1 MKKQVKYVF
10 ITGGVVSSLGKG
22 VTSASLALL
31 LKSRGYRVFMQKLD
45 PYLNVDPGT
54 MSPYQH
60 GEVFVTDDGAE
71 TDLDLGHYERFAG
84 VTCSKASNYTSGR
97 IYSAVL
103 ARERAGGYLGGTV
116 QVVPHIT
123 DEIKAA
129 IRSAGEAHGDEPSP
143 DIVLCEIGGVSG
155 DIESLPFLEAARQF
169 RFEEGNENTCFV
181 HLTLGPYLKA
191 AGELKTK
198 PSQHSVGML
207 RNIGIIP
214 DILVCRTEMTIPEEH
229 LKKLAM
235 FCNVKRE
242 CVIEE
247 KDVADSVYAVPREL
261 REQGLDE
268 QVLRQVR
275 LDLWPIKHTVWDTLV
290 RKATQPK
297 KRCRIALVG
306 KYISIRDAYKSV
318 HEALQHAGMAN
329 DCKVEVI
336 PIEAEELLAAKNAE
350 SAKKKDLCDLCDLC
364 GKKLKDIDGILVPGG
379 FGSRGVEG
387 KIAAIKYAREKKIP
401 FLGICLGMQCTV
413 IEYARDVLG
422 WKDANSTE
430 FDENTTHPV
439 IDLMEE
445 QRGVTQKGG
454 TMRLGAYPCV
464 LEKGSLAD
472 KLYSHK
478 GHKDNS
484 ACSASLGTRFAR
496 LGSLQNASPAFAA
509 VTRLCVKNKDAPV
522 ISERHR
528 HRYEF
533 ANDTKAQ
540 KAIEAAGLV
549 ASGLSPDGKLVE
561 IVELPGHPYFIAS
574 QFHPEFKSRPTIP
587 HPLFNGLVKAALRNG
602 KRGTGT
608 GERIPRAKRVAEGD
622 ALAGVGTERGS
633 EE

>member
-31 LKSRGYRVFMQKLD
+31 LKSRGYKVFMQKLD

-84 VTCSKASNYTSGR
+84 VTCTKASNYTSGR

-129 IRSAGEAHGDEPSP
+129 IRSAGEHDC

-169 RFEEGNENTCFV
+169 RFEEGAENTCFV
-181 HLTLGPYLKA
+181 HLTLVPYLKA

-214 DILVCRTEMTIPEEH
+214 DILVCRTEMPIPEEH
-229 LKKLAM
+229 MQKLAM

-247 KDVADSVYAVPREL
+247 QDVTDSVYAVPREL
-261 REQGLDE
+261 RKQGLDE
-268 QVLRQVR
+268 QVLKQLH
-275 LDLWPIKHTVWDTLV
+275 LDIWPIKHTVWDTLV

-297 KRCRIALVG
+297 KHCRIALVG
-306 KYISIRDAYKSV
+306 KYIAIRDAYKSV
-318 HEALQHAGMAN
+318 HEALQHAGMAK
-329 DCKVEVI
+329 DCKVEVV
-336 PIEAEELLAAKNAE
+336 PIEAEELVPSAE
-350 SAKKKDLCDLCDLC
+350 YLVPSAKAKHKAPSTKHQALST
-364 GKKLKDIDGILVPGG
+364 IDGILVPGG
-379 FGSRGVEG
+379 FGARGVEG
-387 KIAAIKYAREKKIP
+387 KIAAIRYAREHKIP

-422 WKDANSTE
+422 WTDANSTE
-430 FDENTTHPV
+430 FDEKTEHPV

-445 QRGVTQKGG
+445 QRGITQKGG

-464 LEKGSLAD
+464 LKKGSLAA
-472 KLYSHK
+472 KLYHS
-478 GHKDNS
+478 
-484 ACSASLGTRFAR
+484 SL
-496 LGSLQNASPAFAA
+496 
-509 VTRLCVKNKDAPV
+509 VTRHSSLT

-528 HRYEF
+528 HRYEL
-533 ANDTKAQ
+533 AYDSETRKAL
-540 KAIEAAGLV
+540 ENAGLKV
-549 ASGLSPDGKLVE
+549 SGTSPDGKLVE
-561 IVELPGHPYFIAS
+561 IVELPQTKHPYFIAG
-574 QFHPEFKSRPTIP
+574 QFHPEFKSRPTAP
-587 HPLFNGLVKAALRNG
+587 HPLFLGLVAAAL
-602 KRGTGT
+602 KRKTS
-608 GERIPRAKRVAEGD
+608 K
-622 ALAGVGTERGS
+622 
-633 EE
+633 

>member
-1 MKKQVKYVF
+1 MYFVVKAKMKKQVKYVF

-22 VTSASLALL
+22 ITSASLALL

-129 IRSAGEAHGDEPSP
+129 IHSAGEAHGDEPAP

-169 RFEEGNENTCFV
+169 RFEEGTENTCFV
-181 HLTLGPYLKA
+181 HLTLVPYLKA

-198 PSQHSVGML
+198 PSQHSVGQL
-207 RNIGIIP
+207 RAIGIIP

-229 LKKLAM
+229 LAKLAL

-247 KDVADSVYAVPREL
+247 KDVSDSVYAVPREL
-261 REQGLDE
+261 RQQGLDE
-268 QVLRQVR
+268 QVLKQLH
-275 LDLWPIKHTVWDTLV
+275 LDIWPVKHTVWDSLV

-306 KYISIRDAYKSV
+306 KYISIRDAYKSI

-329 DCKVEVI
+329 DCKVEVV
-336 PIEAEELLAAKNAE
+336 PIEAEEFETGFTGLTGLRKSSNHVN
-350 SAKKKDLCDLCDLC
+350 LVNPVQRNP
-364 GKKLKDIDGILVPGG
+364 LKDIDGILVPGG

-430 FDENTTHPV
+430 FDEGTAHPV

-445 QRGVTQKGG
+445 QRGITQKGG
-454 TMRLGAYPCV
+454 TMRLGAYPCI
-464 LEKGSLAD
+464 LQKGSLA
-472 KLYSHK
+472 
-478 GHKDNS
+478 
-484 ACSASLGTRFAR
+484 AR
-496 LGSLQNASPAFAA
+496 LYKEFLIGCES
-509 VTRLCVKNKDAPV
+509 KDAAGM

-533 ANDTKAQ
+533 ANGSAEQ
-540 KAIEAAGLV
+540 KAIEKAGLV

-561 IVELPGHPYFIAS
+561 IVELPSHPYFIAS
-574 QFHPEFKSRPTIP
+574 QFHPEFKSRPTTP
-587 HPLFNGLVKAALRNG
+587 HPLFDGLIKAALKG
-602 KRGTGT
+602 QK
-608 GERIPRAKRVAEGD
+608 K
-622 ALAGVGTERGS
+622 
-633 EE
+633 

>member
-22 VTSASLALL
+22 ITSASLALL
-31 LKSRGYRVFMQKLD
+31 LKSRGYKVFMQKLD
-45 PYLNVDPGT
+45 PYLNIDPGT

-84 VTCSKASNYTSGR
+84 VTCTKASNYTSGR

-129 IRSAGEAHGDEPSP
+129 IKSAGEHDC

-169 RFEEGNENTCFV
+169 RFEAGAENTCFV
-181 HLTLGPYLKA
+181 HLTLVPYLRA

-198 PSQHSVGML
+198 PSQHSVGQL
-207 RNIGIIP
+207 RAIGIIP

-229 LKKLAM
+229 LRKLAL

-247 KDVADSVYAVPREL
+247 KDVTDSVYAVPREL
-261 REQGLDE
+261 RKQGLDE
-268 QVLRQVR
+268 QVLHQLH
-275 LDLWPIKHTVWDTLV
+275 LDIWPIKHTVWDTLV
-290 RKATQPK
+290 RKATKPK
-297 KRCRIALVG
+297 KKCRIALVG
-306 KYISIRDAYKSV
+306 KYIAIRDAYKSI

-329 DCKVEVI
+329 NSKVEVV
-336 PIEAEELLAAKNAE
+336 PIEAEELLSAKSAE
-350 SAKKKDLCDLCDLC
+350 SAR
-364 GKKLKDIDGILVPGG
+364 KKLKDVDGILVPGG

-387 KIAAIKYAREKKIP
+387 KIAAIKYAREHKIP

-422 WKDANSTE
+422 WKDADSTE
-430 FDENTTHPV
+430 FNEHTSHPV

-445 QRGVTQKGG
+445 QRGITQKGG

-464 LEKGSLAD
+464 LRKGTLAA
-472 KLYSHK
+472 KLY
-478 GHKDNS
+478 
-484 ACSASLGTRFAR
+484 GT
-496 LGSLQNASPAFAA
+496 
-509 VTRLCVKNKDAPV
+509 TKDAKYTKNEKQDGALK

-528 HRYEF
+528 HRYEL
-533 ANDTKAQ
+533 AYDSEARKAL
-540 KAIEAAGLV
+540 EAAGLEV
-549 ASGLSPDGKLVE
+549 SGTSPDGKLVE
-561 IVELPGHPYFIAS
+561 IVELPQTKHPYFVAG
-574 QFHPEFKSRPTIP
+574 QFHPEFKSRPTAP
-587 HPLFNGLVKAALRNG
+587 HPLFLGLVAAALKG
-602 KRGTGT
+602 KT
-608 GERIPRAKRVAEGD
+608 K
-622 ALAGVGTERGS
+622 
-633 EE
+633 

>member
-22 VTSASLALL
+22 ITSASLALL
-31 LKSRGYRVFMQKLD
+31 LKSRGYKVFMQKLD

-84 VTCSKASNYTSGR
+84 VTCTKASNYISGR

-129 IRSAGEAHGDEPSP
+129 IRSAGEHDC

-169 RFEEGNENTCFV
+169 RFEEGIENTCFV
-181 HLTLGPYLKA
+181 HLTLVPYLKA

-214 DILVCRTEMTIPEEH
+214 DILVCRTEMPIPEEH
-229 LKKLAM
+229 KQKLAL
-235 FCNVKRE
+235 FCNVRRE

-247 KDVADSVYAVPREL
+247 QDVTDSVYAVPREL
-261 REQGLDE
+261 RKQGLDE
-268 QVLRQVR
+268 QVLRQLH
-275 LDLWPIKHTVWDTLV
+275 LDIWPVKHTIWDSLV
-290 RKATQPK
+290 KKATQPK

-306 KYISIRDAYKSV
+306 KYIAIRDAYKSI
-318 HEALQHAGMAN
+318 HEALQHAGMAK
-329 DCKVEVI
+329 DCKVEVV
-336 PIEAEELLAAKNAE
+336 PIEAEELVPSAE
-350 SAKKKDLCDLCDLC
+350 CRVPSAKAKHKAPSTRHQALSA
-364 GKKLKDIDGILVPGG
+364 IDGILVPGG
-379 FGSRGVEG
+379 FGSRGVDG
-387 KIAAIKYAREKKIP
+387 KIVAIKYAREHKIP

-422 WKDANSTE
+422 WLDANSTE
-430 FDENTTHPV
+430 FDETTTHPV

-445 QRGVTQKGG
+445 QRGITQKGG

-464 LEKGSLAD
+464 LK
-472 KLYSHK
+472 
-478 GHKDNS
+478 
-484 ACSASLGTRFAR
+484 SASLAAR
-496 LGSLQNASPAFAA
+496 LYRSSL
-509 VTRLCVKNKDAPV
+509 VTRHSSLT

-528 HRYEF
+528 HRYEL
-533 ANDTKAQ
+533 AYESDARKQ
-540 KAIEAAGLV
+540 LEDAGLKV
-549 ASGLSPDGKLVE
+549 SGTSPDGKLVE
-561 IVELPGHPYFIAS
+561 IVELPKHPYFIAC
-574 QFHPEFKSRPTIP
+574 QFHPEFKSRPTAP
-587 HPLFNGLVKAALRNG
+587 HPLFLGLVTAALKG
-602 KRGTGT
+602 K
-608 GERIPRAKRVAEGD
+608 K
-622 ALAGVGTERGS
+622 
-633 EE
+633 

>member
-1 MKKQVKYVF
+1 VSFVFFVVKQNMKKQVKYVF

-129 IRSAGEAHGDEPSP
+129 IRSAGEAHGDEPAP

-181 HLTLGPYLKA
+181 HLTLVPYLKA

-336 PIEAEELLAAKNAE
+336 PIEAEEIINHEIHKIHEKGSKL
-350 SAKKKDLCDLCDLC
+350 SC
-364 GKKLKDIDGILVPGG
+364 GSCISWFKTIDGILVPGG

-422 WKDANSTE
+422 WRDANSTE
-430 FDENTTHPV
+430 FDESTTHPV

-445 QRGVTQKGG
+445 QRGITQKGG

-464 LEKGSLAD
+464 LKKGTLAA
-472 KLYSHK
+472 KLY
-478 GHKDNS
+478 GTTKDTKYTKNE
-484 ACSASLGTRFAR
+484 
-496 LGSLQNASPAFAA
+496 NALS
-509 VTRLCVKNKDAPV
+509 CVSCISWLKQDGALK

-528 HRYEF
+528 HRYEL
-533 ANDTKAQ
+533 AYDSEARKAL
-540 KAIEAAGLV
+540 EAAGLEV
-549 ASGLSPDGKLVE
+549 SGMSPDGKLVE
-561 IVELPGHPYFIAS
+561 IVELPNHPYFIAS

-587 HPLFNGLVKAALRNG
+587 HPLFNGLVKAALKNG
-602 KRGTGT
+602 KREKG
-608 GERIPRAKRVAEGD
+608 
-622 ALAGVGTERGS
+622 RGS

>member
-1 MKKQVKYVF
+1 MTMKKQVKYVF

-31 LKSRGYRVFMQKLD
+31 LKSRGYKVFMQKLD

-84 VTCSKASNYTSGR
+84 VTCTKASNYTSGR

-116 QVVPHIT
+116 QVVPHVT

-129 IRSAGEAHGDEPSP
+129 IRSAGEHDC

-169 RFEEGNENTCFV
+169 RFEAGVENTCFV
-181 HLTLGPYLKA
+181 HLTLVPYLKA

-214 DILVCRTEMTIPEEH
+214 DILICRTEMPIPEEH
-229 LKKLAM
+229 MQKLAM
-235 FCNVKRE
+235 FCNVRRE

-247 KDVADSVYAVPREL
+247 QDVTDSVYAVPREL
-261 REQGLDE
+261 RKQGLDE
-268 QVLRQVR
+268 QVLRQLH
-275 LDLWPIKHTVWDTLV
+275 LDIWPVKHTVWDTLV
-290 RKATQPK
+290 RKATKPK

-306 KYISIRDAYKSV
+306 KYIAIRDAYKSI

-329 DCKVEVI
+329 DCKVEVV
-336 PIEAEELLAAKNAE
+336 PIEAEEIINHEIRKTHKKGSRLSCGSCISWFKN
-350 SAKKKDLCDLCDLC
+350 
-364 GKKLKDIDGILVPGG
+364 IDGILVPGG
-379 FGSRGVEG
+379 FGVRGVEG
-387 KIAAIKYAREKKIP
+387 KIAAIKYAREHKIP

-422 WKDANSTE
+422 WADANSTE
-430 FDENTTHPV
+430 FDEHTTHPV

-464 LEKGSLAD
+464 LKKGTLAA
-472 KLYSHK
+472 KLY
-478 GHKDNS
+478 GETN
-484 ACSASLGTRFAR
+484 
-496 LGSLQNASPAFAA
+496 
-509 VTRLCVKNKDAPV
+509 

-528 HRYEF
+528 HRYELGERTSRPF
-533 ANDTKAQ
+533 V
-540 KAIEAAGLV
+540 EAGLQV
-549 ASGLSPDGKLVE
+549 SGLSPDDKLVE
-561 IVELPGHPYFIAS
+561 VVELPQAKHPYFIAC
-574 QFHPEFKSRPTIP
+574 QFHPEFKSRPTAP
-587 HPLFNGLVKAALRNG
+587 HPLFVGLVKAALKNR
-602 KRGTGT
+602 
-608 GERIPRAKRVAEGD
+608 RA
-622 ALAGVGTERGS
+622 
-633 EE
+633 

>member
-1 MKKQVKYVF
+1 MCFVYFVVNKTMKKQVKYVF

-22 VTSASLALL
+22 ITSASLALL
-31 LKSRGYRVFMQKLD
+31 LKSRGYKVFMQKLD

-71 TDLDLGHYERFAG
+71 TDLDLGHYERFAD
-84 VTCSKASNYTSGR
+84 VTCTKASNYTSGR

-129 IRSAGEAHGDEPSP
+129 IRSAGEHDC

-169 RFEEGNENTCFV
+169 RFEEGTENTCFV
-181 HLTLGPYLKA
+181 HLTLVPYLKA

-214 DILVCRTEMTIPEEH
+214 DILVCRTEMPIPEEH
-229 LKKLAM
+229 MQKLAM

-247 KDVADSVYAVPREL
+247 KDVTDSVYAVPREL
-261 REQGLDE
+261 RKQGLDE
-268 QVLRQVR
+268 QVLRQLH
-275 LDLWPIKHTVWDTLV
+275 LDIWPVKHTIWDTLV
-290 RKATQPK
+290 KKATQPK
-297 KRCRIALVG
+297 THCRIALVG
-306 KYISIRDAYKSV
+306 KYIAIRDAYKSI
-318 HEALQHAGMAN
+318 HEALQHAGMAK
-329 DCKVEVI
+329 DCKVEVV
-336 PIEAEELLAAKNAE
+336 PIEAEDIINHEIHKIHEKGHKL
-350 SAKKKDLCDLCDLC
+350 SC
-364 GKKLKDIDGILVPGG
+364 GSCISWFKDIDGILVPGG

-422 WKDANSTE
+422 WEDANSTE

-464 LEKGSLAD
+464 LKKGSLAA
-472 KLYSHK
+472 KLY
-478 GHKDNS
+478 
-484 ACSASLGTRFAR
+484 GT
-496 LGSLQNASPAFAA
+496 
-509 VTRLCVKNKDAPV
+509 TKNTKYTKNDKALS

-528 HRYEF
+528 HRYEL
-533 ANDTKAQ
+533 AYDGEARESL
-540 KAIEAAGLV
+540 EAAGLKV
-549 ASGLSPDGKLVE
+549 SGLSPDGKLVE
-561 IVELPGHPYFIAS
+561 IVELPRHPYFIAC
-574 QFHPEFKSRPTIP
+574 QFHPEFKSRPTAP
-587 HPLFNGLVKAALRNG
+587 HPLFLGLVSAALKG
-602 KRGTGT
+602 KK
-608 GERIPRAKRVAEGD
+608 I
-622 ALAGVGTERGS
+622 
-633 EE
+633 

>member
-22 VTSASLALL
+22 ITSASLALL
-31 LKSRGYRVFMQKLD
+31 LKSRGYRVFMQKFD

-84 VTCSKASNYTSGR
+84 VTCTKASNYTSGR

-129 IRSAGEAHGDEPSP
+129 IHSAGEHDC

-169 RFEEGNENTCFV
+169 RFEEGQENTCFV
-181 HLTLGPYLKA
+181 HLTLVPYLKA

-214 DILVCRTEMTIPEEH
+214 DILVCRTEMPIPEEH
-229 LKKLAM
+229 MQKLAM

-247 KDVADSVYAVPREL
+247 QDVTDSVYAVPREL
-261 REQGLDE
+261 RKQGLDE
-268 QVLRQVR
+268 QVLRQLH
-275 LDLWPIKHTVWDTLV
+275 LDIWPVKHTVWDTLV
-290 RKATQPK
+290 RKATRPK
-297 KRCRIALVG
+297 KHCRIALVG
-306 KYISIRDAYKSV
+306 KYIAIRDAYKSI
-318 HEALQHAGMAN
+318 HEALQHAGMEK
-329 DCKVEVI
+329 DCKVEVV
-336 PIEAEELLAAKNAE
+336 PIEAEELVTFDNRTSE
-350 SAKKKDLCDLCDLC
+350 SRKPACRSSNVECPAN
-364 GKKLKDIDGILVPGG
+364 LKSIDGILVPGG
-379 FGSRGVEG
+379 FGARGVEG
-387 KIAAIKYAREKKIP
+387 KVAAIRYAREHKVP
-401 FLGICLGMQCTV
+401 LLGICLGMQCTV

-430 FDENTTHPV
+430 FDAQTSHPV

-445 QRGVTQKGG
+445 QRGITQKGG

-464 LEKGSLAD
+464 LKKGSLAA
-472 KLYSHK
+472 KLYEASEHTEK
-478 GHKDNS
+478 QTRRIPRNS
-484 ACSASLGTRFAR
+484 ASSVVNL
-496 LGSLQNASPAFAA
+496 
-509 VTRLCVKNKDAPV
+509 
-522 ISERHR
+522 SERHR
-528 HRYEF
+528 HRYEL
-533 ANDTKAQ
+533 AYDSDTRRQ
-540 KAIEAAGLV
+540 LEAAGLKV
-549 ASGLSPDGKLVE
+549 SGVSPDGKLVE
-561 IVELPGHPYFIAS
+561 IVELPKHPYFIAC
-574 QFHPEFKSRPTIP
+574 QFHPEFKSRPTAP
-587 HPLFNGLVKAALRNG
+587 HPLFVGLVAAALKG
-602 KRGTGT
+602 
-608 GERIPRAKRVAEGD
+608 RAK
-622 ALAGVGTERGS
+622 
-633 EE
+633 

>member
-129 IRSAGEAHGDEPSP
+129 IRSAGEAHGDEPAP

-181 HLTLGPYLKA
+181 HLTLVPYLKA

-329 DCKVEVI
+329 DCKVEVV
-336 PIEAEELLAAKNAE
+336 PIEAEEFEGCVSRAETRIPQPQAVRKADALAGVRRGEKN
-350 SAKKKDLCDLCDLC
+350 LCDSAPLRE
-364 GKKLKDIDGILVPGG
+364 LKDIDGILVPGG

-422 WKDANSTE
+422 WEDANSTE

-464 LEKGSLAD
+464 IEKGSLAS
-472 KLYSHK
+472 KLY
-478 GHKDNS
+478 
-484 ACSASLGTRFAR
+484 GTTEYTEHTEKR
-496 LGSLQNASPAFAA
+496 
-509 VTRLCVKNKDAPV
+509 T

-528 HRYEF
+528 HRYEL
-533 ANDTKAQ
+533 ANGGEVQ
-540 KAIEAAGLV
+540 KALTAAGLNV
-549 ASGLSPDGKLVE
+549 SGTSPDGKLVE
-561 IVELPGHPYFIAS
+561 IVELPGHPYFIAA

-587 HPLFNGLVKAALRNG
+587 HPLFNGLVKAALKNG
-602 KRGTGT
+602 KRGTGN
-608 GERIPRAKRVAEGD
+608 GERGTYPPSEASRRRRCPSRGGNGKRE
-622 ALAGVGTERGS
+622 
-633 EE
+633 

>member
-22 VTSASLALL
+22 ITSASLALL
-31 LKSRGYRVFMQKLD
+31 LKSRGYKVFMQKLD

-84 VTCSKASNYTSGR
+84 VTCTKASNYTSGR

-123 DEIKAA
+123 DEIKSA
-129 IRSAGEAHGDEPSP
+129 IRSAGEHDC

-169 RFEEGNENTCFV
+169 RFEVGSENACFV
-181 HLTLGPYLKA
+181 HLTLVPYLKA

-198 PSQHSVGML
+198 PSQHSVGQL

-229 LKKLAM
+229 LQKLAL

-247 KDVADSVYAVPREL
+247 KDVTDSVYAVPREL
-261 REQGLDE
+261 RKQGLDE
-268 QVLRQVR
+268 QVLRHLH
-275 LDLWPIKHTVWDTLV
+275 LDIWPIKHTVWDTLV

-297 KRCRIALVG
+297 RKCRIALVG
-306 KYISIRDAYKSV
+306 KYIAIRDAYKSI
-318 HEALQHAGMAN
+318 HEALQHAGMAK
-329 DCKVEVI
+329 DCKVEVV
-336 PIEAEELLAAKNAE
+336 PIEAEELLSAKNAE
-350 SAKKKDLCDLCDLC
+350 S
-364 GKKLKDIDGILVPGG
+364 GKKLKDVDGILVPGG

-387 KIAAIKYAREKKIP
+387 KIAAIKYAREHKIP

-430 FDENTTHPV
+430 FDEHTTHPV

-445 QRGVTQKGG
+445 QRGITQKGG

-464 LEKGSLAD
+464 LKKGTLAD
-472 KLYSHK
+472 KLYSR
-478 GHKDNS
+478 KDNS
-484 ACSASLGTRFAR
+484 ASSASL
-496 LGSLQNASPAFAA
+496 
-509 VTRLCVKNKDAPV
+509 RLCVKNTDSAT

-528 HRYEF
+528 HRYEL
-533 ANDTKAQ
+533 AYDSEARKAL
-540 KAIEAAGLV
+540 EVAGLEV
-549 ASGLSPDGKLVE
+549 SGTSPDGKLVE
-561 IVELPGHPYFIAS
+561 IVELPQTKHPYFIAG
-574 QFHPEFKSRPTIP
+574 QFHPEFKSRPTAP
-587 HPLFNGLVKAALRNG
+587 HPLFLGLVTAALKG
-602 KRGTGT
+602 KT
-608 GERIPRAKRVAEGD
+608 K
-622 ALAGVGTERGS
+622 
-633 EE
+633 

>member
-1 MKKQVKYVF
+1 MEKQVKYVF

-22 VTSASLALL
+22 ITSASLALL

-129 IRSAGEAHGDEPSP
+129 IHSAGEAHGNEPAP

-181 HLTLGPYLKA
+181 HLTLVPYLKA

-261 REQGLDE
+261 RAQGLDE
-268 QVLRQVR
+268 QVLRQLH
-275 LDLWPIKHTVWDTLV
+275 LDIWPIKHTVWDSLV
-290 RKATQPK
+290 RKATQPRK
-297 KRCRIALVG
+297 SCTIALVG
-306 KYISIRDAYKSV
+306 KYISIRDAYKSI

-329 DCKVEVI
+329 DCKVKVV
-336 PIEAEELLAAKNAE
+336 PVEAEELETGFTGLTGLAKPSNHVNLVNPVKNNP
-350 SAKKKDLCDLCDLC
+350 
-364 GKKLKDIDGILVPGG
+364 LKDIDGILVPGG

-430 FDENTTHPV
+430 FDEKTAHPV

-445 QRGVTQKGG
+445 QRGITQKGG
-454 TMRLGAYPCV
+454 TMRLGAYPCI
-464 LEKGSLAD
+464 LKKDSLAS
-472 KLYSHK
+472 KLYGTTKHTKDTKK
-478 GHKDNS
+478 G
-484 ACSASLGTRFAR
+484 
-496 LGSLQNASPAFAA
+496 
-509 VTRLCVKNKDAPV
+509 APV

-533 ANDTKAQ
+533 ANGSAEQ
-540 KAIEAAGLV
+540 KAIEKARLKAT
-549 ASGLSPDGKLVE
+549 GLSPDGKLVE

-574 QFHPEFKSRPTIP
+574 QFHPEFKSRPTAP

-602 KRGTGT
+602 KRGTGN
-608 GERIPRAKRVAEGD
+608 GERRVK
-622 ALAGVGTERGS
+622 
-633 EE
+633 

>member
-129 IRSAGEAHGDEPSP
+129 IRSAGEAHGDEPAP
-143 DIVLCEIGGVSG
+143 DIVLSEIGGVSG

-181 HLTLGPYLKA
+181 HLTLVPYLKA

-336 PIEAEELLAAKNAE
+336 PVEAEELETGFTGLTGLAKPSNHVNLVNPVKNNP
-350 SAKKKDLCDLCDLC
+350 
-364 GKKLKDIDGILVPGG
+364 LKDIDGILVPGG

-478 GHKDNS
+478 EHKDNS
-484 ACSASLGTRFAR
+484 ACSASL
-496 LGSLQNASPAFAA
+496 
-509 VTRLCVKNKDAPV
+509 RLCVKNKDAPV

-587 HPLFNGLVKAALRNG
+587 HPLFNGLVKAALKG
-602 KRGTGT
+602 K
-608 GERIPRAKRVAEGD
+608 KK
-622 ALAGVGTERGS
+622 
-633 EE
+633 

>member
-129 IRSAGEAHGDEPSP
+129 IRSAGEHDC

-169 RFEEGNENTCFV
+169 RFEEGYENTCFV
-181 HLTLGPYLKA
+181 HLTLVPYLKA

-198 PSQHSVGML
+198 PSQHSVGQL

-214 DILVCRTEMTIPEEH
+214 DILVCRTEMPIPEEH
-229 LKKLAM
+229 KQKLAL

-247 KDVADSVYAVPREL
+247 QDVTDSVYAVPREL
-261 REQGLDE
+261 RKQGLDE
-268 QVLRQVR
+268 QVLHQLR
-275 LDLWPIKHTVWDTLV
+275 LDIWPIKHSVWDTLV

-306 KYISIRDAYKSV
+306 KYIAIRDAYKSI
-318 HEALQHAGMAN
+318 HEALQHAGMAK
-329 DCKVEVI
+329 DCKVEVV
-336 PIEAEELLAAKNAE
+336 PIEAEDLLAAE
-350 SAKKKDLCDLCDLC
+350 SAKKKDLGDLC
-364 GKKLKDIDGILVPGG
+364 GRKLKDIDGVLVPGG

-387 KIAAIKYAREKKIP
+387 KVAAIRYAREHKIP
-401 FLGICLGMQCTV
+401 LLGICLGMQCTV

-422 WKDANSTE
+422 WADANSTE

-445 QRGVTQKGG
+445 QRGITQKGG

-464 LEKGSLAD
+464 LKKGSLAA
-472 KLYSHK
+472 KLYGEAH
-478 GHKDNS
+478 
-484 ACSASLGTRFAR
+484 
-496 LGSLQNASPAFAA
+496 
-509 VTRLCVKNKDAPV
+509 

-528 HRYEF
+528 HRYEL
-533 ANDTKAQ
+533 AYDSEGRA
-540 KAIEAAGLV
+540 ALAAAGLQV
-549 ASGLSPDGKLVE
+549 SGLSPDGKLVE
-561 IVELPGHPYFIAS
+561 IVELPKHPYFIAC
-574 QFHPEFKSRPTIP
+574 QFHPEFKSRPTAP
-587 HPLFNGLVKAALRNG
+587 HPLFVGLVAAAL
-602 KRGTGT
+602 KRQVTSRG
-608 GERIPRAKRVAEGD
+608 RPRA
-622 ALAGVGTERGS
+622 
-633 EE
+633 